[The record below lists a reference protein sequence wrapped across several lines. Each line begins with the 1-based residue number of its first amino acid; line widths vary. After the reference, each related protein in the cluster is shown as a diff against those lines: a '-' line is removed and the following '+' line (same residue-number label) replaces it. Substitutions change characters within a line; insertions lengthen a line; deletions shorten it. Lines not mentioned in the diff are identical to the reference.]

1 MNMQT
6 NTSPVRPRI
15 TPPLDKDF
23 RPTVLHNHSFLDV
36 VHESGREEP
45 LGIAIERNDGMNS
58 VFKTIIFDEDCEE
71 SKANLAH
78 AERLV
83 KTLLWQWGGWK
94 VIVGGPKYVGEHLQN
109 EYSQRG
115 KRSFD
120 AEFMSNVYEKPF
132 TVEVVDFDDLPQHKE
147 KKVHIGGH
155 LDGCRIGFDAGAS
168 DRKVVAVIEGEVVFS
183 EEVIWDPKS
192 QRNPQY
198 HFDEIMNALRT
209 AAAHMPKVDAIGVSA
224 AGIYIDN
231 QVRVSSLFRGVR
243 DELYENGVKNL
254 FLDIQEKWEK
264 TSLEVIND
272 GDVTALAGAMTLN
285 KTGILG
291 IALGSSEAGGYI
303 DRNGNITGWLNELAF
318 VPVDSNPWAAIDE
331 WSGDRGCG
339 AQYFSQEAVVRLAP
353 VSGIILDEKQTSA
366 EKLKHVQ
373 RLLSNGDERGIR
385 IFETIGCYVG
395 YGIAHYADF
404 YDINHI
410 LILGRVTSGDGGNI
424 ILSKVEEVLR
434 LEFPDLAADIE
445 VHLPDESQ
453 RRVGQAIAAASL
465 PEIK

>member
-1 MNMQT
+1 
-6 NTSPVRPRI
+6 
-15 TPPLDKDF
+15 
-23 RPTVLHNHSFLDV
+23 
-36 VHESGREEP
+36 
-45 LGIAIERNDGMNS
+45 
-58 VFKTIIFDEDCEE
+58 
-71 SKANLAH
+71 
-78 AERLV
+78 
-83 KTLLWQWGGWK
+83 
-94 VIVGGPKYVGEHLQN
+94 
-109 EYSQRG
+109 
-115 KRSFD
+115 
-120 AEFMSNVYEKPF
+120 
-132 TVEVVDFDDLPQHKE
+132 
-147 KKVHIGGH
+147 
-155 LDGCRIGFDAGAS
+155 
-168 DRKVVAVIEGEVVFS
+168 VFS

-243 DELYENGVKNL
+243 DELYEKGVKNL

-318 VPVDSNPWAAIDE
+318 VPVDSNPRAAIDE

-353 VSGIILDEKQTSA
+353 VSGIILDAKQTSA

-373 RLLSNGDERGIR
+373 RLLSNGDERGKR

-404 YDINHI
+404 YDINHV